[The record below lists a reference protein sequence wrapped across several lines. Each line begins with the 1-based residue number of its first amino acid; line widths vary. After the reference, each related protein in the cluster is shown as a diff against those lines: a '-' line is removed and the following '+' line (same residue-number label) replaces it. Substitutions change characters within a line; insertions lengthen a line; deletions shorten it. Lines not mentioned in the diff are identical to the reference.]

1 MHKAGGSGGRAGD
14 TANRPLHAPRWRSD
28 DKAPICGT
36 MALIR
41 PSSFF
46 RQVSPRGA
54 IVDFVEV
61 YRQAGTNRW
70 RIAVAAAACTFAT
83 FGMMWQEEVRGP
95 PRGPKITYITTWA
108 GHRTDA
114 EIIASNIANQR
125 RKDWLAAEQAKRDA
139 EVREI
144 YKSLGRASGMDVD
157 AMEKKAAADSAAA
170 AAAAKQPSP
179 VPAAPAPAR

>member
-1 MHKAGGSGGRAGD
+1 
-14 TANRPLHAPRWRSD
+14 
-28 DKAPICGT
+28 

-54 IVDFVEV
+54 ILDFVEV
-61 YRQAGTNRW
+61 YRQAGKNRW
-70 RIAVAAAACTFAT
+70 RIGAAAAACTFAT

-95 PRGPKITYITTWA
+95 PARPTVTYITTWD
-108 GHRTDA
+108 GHRTDE
-114 EIIASNIANQR
+114 EIIASNLANQQ
-125 RKDWLAAEQAKRDA
+125 RKDRLAAEQAKRDA

-157 AMEKKAAADSAAA
+157 AIEKKAAADRAAEAPKQA
-170 AAAAKQPSP
+170 APA
-179 VPAAPAPAR
+179 AAPAPSPAPAKSD